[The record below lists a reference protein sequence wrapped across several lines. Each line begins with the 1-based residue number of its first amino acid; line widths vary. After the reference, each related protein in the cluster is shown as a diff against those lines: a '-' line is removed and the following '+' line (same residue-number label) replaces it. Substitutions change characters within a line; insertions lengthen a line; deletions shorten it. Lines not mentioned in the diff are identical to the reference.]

1 MIPNLKALDGKG
13 SFSCF
18 TFGEQLVQDLEST
31 ASTDSSSGGGD
42 GTKAPRKKCAFL
54 AAVDWAWAP
63 PRYVGVDLPQMAL
76 NRQLDNVFG
85 GDDDE
90 IRSALR
96 TLLGRRFQHNNS
108 KSCTVST
115 TCTRRIKWRIV
126 HIKYRKEF
134 DLSLQT
140 CPILVPW
147 IIL

>member
-1 MIPNLKALDGKG
+1 MARAAFRV
-13 SFSCF
+13 SH
-18 TFGEQLVQDLEST
+18 LVNNWFKIWNRRHPLIRPQEVMVQ
-31 ASTDSSSGGGD
+31 
-42 GTKAPRKKCAFL
+42 APRKKCTFL

-85 GDDDE
+85 HDDE

-96 TLLGRRFQHNNS
+96 TLLGRRFQHSNS
-108 KSCTVST
+108 KCCTVST

-126 HIKYRKEF
+126 HIKYRREF

-140 CPILVPW
+140 CPTGTVDYSIA
-147 IIL
+147 